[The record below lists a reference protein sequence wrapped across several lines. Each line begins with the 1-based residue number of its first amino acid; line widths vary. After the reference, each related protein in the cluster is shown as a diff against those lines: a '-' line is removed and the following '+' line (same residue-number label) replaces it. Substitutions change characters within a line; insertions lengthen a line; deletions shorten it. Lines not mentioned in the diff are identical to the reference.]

1 MFFVIKMIRELKKK
15 LKYFIKKILG
25 IKGFP
30 SYYTIG
36 THKKIDITSDKSME
50 HFSKLARK
58 IIEEKKT
65 YLYYDRLLTIYDA
78 VKSMPLDSEVAEV
91 GVKQGGSTKFIASLV
106 SPECK
111 IYSCDTFVGHIQID
125 DMEKHTHLQV
135 GDHGNVKLTEV
146 KNYLETFKNVT
157 IIEGDILETYKKIP
171 LENIGLVHLD
181 VDVLIPTHFVLENFF
196 PVVKKGCIFVL
207 DDYLNKNTPGV
218 KKAVDDFKLNK
229 AYKGRFYFITLLT
242 GQAIIVKIY

>member
-1 MFFVIKMIRELKKK
+1 MISKFKQN
-15 LKYFIKKILG
+15 LKYFIKKKLG
-25 IKGFP
+25 IKEYPG
-30 SYYTIG
+30 YYTIG
-36 THKKIDITSDKSME
+36 AHKKIDITSDKSME
-50 HFSKLARK
+50 PFSKLAQE
-58 IIEEKKT
+58 IIEEKKS

-78 VKSMPLDSEVAEV
+78 VKSMPLNSEIAEV
-91 GVKQGGSTKFIASLV
+91 GAKKGGTTKFIASLV

-125 DMEKHTHLQV
+125 DMEKREGEVAL
-135 GDHGNVKLTEV
+135 GDHGNVKLSEV
-146 KNYLETFKNVT
+146 KKYLETFKNVI

-181 VDVLIPTHFVLENFF
+181 VDVLIPTRFVLENFF

-207 DDYLNKNTPGV
+207 DDYLNKYTPGV
-218 KKAVDDFKLNK
+218 KKAVDEFKLNK
-229 AYKGRFYFITLLT
+229 AYKGRLYFTTLLT